1 MIQNILW
8 LTLET
13 RPDDIASMAADNNG
27 LPRYFRVNTSLASKP
42 DDDLMKLA
50 LKNKHAKDLLIRLT
64 NLGFSLYYNAADE
77 SRFIRHDRIVH
88 HWPAVKDGTFTASD
102 DGIVH
107 QFEQPESGEIRRLV
121 VVFSPINSKPR
132 LIRYFRPSFATLM
145 KYIPRDT
152 AILRIADV
160 GGVKGAFYL
169 DTSFMPDN
177 SSRIRRLI
185 QSTVD
190 EHGVDADN
198 VVLFGAS
205 KGGTGALFHGLTG
218 GWKFVSVDPIV
229 TDSWYEQYEND
240 YHFTAHRVFP
250 RPKQEVF
257 TELVGR
263 VASERRGH
271 SPNSVI
277 VTSSRSPQ
285 YAYTSEIIRPLR
297 DSLSV
302 LDSGNPNILKHPDVA
317 PKTIY
322 AQVMAINTLLL
333 GFSFPPGVAAV
344 P

>member
-1 MIQNILW
+1 
-8 LTLET
+8 
-13 RPDDIASMAADNNG
+13 
-27 LPRYFRVNTSLASKP
+27 
-42 DDDLMKLA
+42 MKLA
-50 LKNKHAKDLLIRLT
+50 LKNRDAKDLLIRLT

-88 HWPAVKDGTFTASD
+88 HWPAVKDESFQVSD

-107 QFEQPESGEIRRLV
+107 QFERPKSGTISRLV
-121 VVFSPINSKPR
+121 VIFSPINSKPR

-145 KYIPRDT
+145 KYVPRDT
-152 AILRIADV
+152 AILRVADV

-185 QSTVD
+185 QSKVA
-190 EHGVDADN
+190 EHGIEAPN

-205 KGGTGALFHGLTG
+205 KGGTGALYHGLTD

-240 YHFTAHRVFP
+240 YHFTAQGVFP
-250 RPKQEVF
+250 KPKQEVF

-263 VASERRGH
+263 IASERRGEAL
-271 SPNSVI
+271 NSVI

-285 YAYTSEIIRPLR
+285 YPYTSEIINPLR

-333 GFSFPPGVAAV
+333 GFSLPIGESAV

>member
-13 RPDDIASMAADNNG
+13 NPNDIPAMIAENDG
-27 LPRYFRVNTSLASKP
+27 LPRYFRIDTSFAAKP
-42 DDDLMKLA
+42 DQDLMKLA
-50 LKNKHAKDLLIRLT
+50 LKNRHAKDLLIRLT
-64 NLGFSLYYNAADE
+64 NLGYSLYYNTADE

-88 HWPAVKDGTFTASD
+88 HWPAVKDESFQVSD

-107 QFEQPESGEIRRLV
+107 QFERPESGTISRLV
-121 VVFSPINSKPR
+121 VIFSPINSKPR

-145 KYIPRDT
+145 KYVPRDT
-152 AILRIADV
+152 AILRVADV

-169 DTSFMPDN
+169 DTSFIPDN

-185 QSTVD
+185 QSTVA
-190 EHGVDADN
+190 EHGIEAPN

-205 KGGTGALFHGLTG
+205 KGGTGALYHGLTG
-218 GWKFVSVDPIV
+218 SWKFVSVDPIV

-240 YHFTAHRVFP
+240 YHFTAQGVFP

-257 TELVGR
+257 SELVGR
-263 VASERRGH
+263 IASERRGEAL
-271 SPNSVI
+271 NSVI

-285 YAYTSEIIRPLR
+285 YPYTSEIIHPLR
-297 DSLSV
+297 NSLSV

-333 GFSFPPGVAAV
+333 GFSLPLGESAV

>member
-13 RPDDIASMAADNNG
+13 SPDDIPAMIAENDG
-27 LPRYFRVNTSLASKP
+27 LPRYFRIDTSLAAKP
-42 DDDLMKLA
+42 DQDLMRLA
-50 LKNKHAKDLLIRLT
+50 LKNRHAKDLLTRLT
-64 NLGFSLYYNAADE
+64 NLGFSLYYNTTDE

-88 HWPAVKDGTFTASD
+88 HWPAVKDGTFQVSD

-107 QFEQPESGEIRRLV
+107 QFERPESGTILRLV
-121 VVFSPINSKPR
+121 VIFSPINSKPR

-145 KYIPRDT
+145 KYVPRDT
-152 AILRIADV
+152 AILRIADL

-185 QSTVD
+185 QRTVD

-205 KGGTGALFHGLTG
+205 KGGTGALYHGLTG

-240 YHFTAHRVFP
+240 YHFTAHGIFP

-257 TELVGR
+257 TELVGK
-263 VASERRGH
+263 VASERPGQ
-271 SPNSVI
+271 SLNSVL

-333 GFSFPPGVAAV
+333 GFSLPLGEVAV